1 MYDVIYVLLL
11 LLLCPF
17 SFALTS
23 RDGQTGAAETETDG
37 TADGWWQ
44 GTDKKDLGTKGKGAP
59 ELGCN
64 YVQSIDW
71 RAEHVPLPPLTPHT
85 QPPFASCLVKQFWR
99 KLG

>member
-1 MYDVIYVLLL
+1 MYDVLYVLLLL

-37 TADGWWQ
+37 TADGDGWWQ
-44 GTDKKDLGTKGKGAP
+44 GTDKKDLGAKGKGAP
-59 ELGCN
+59 ELACN

-71 RAEHVPLPPLTPHT
+71 RAEHVPLPPLTSHT
-85 QPPFASCLVKQFWR
+85 QPPFASCLVTQF
-99 KLG
+99 